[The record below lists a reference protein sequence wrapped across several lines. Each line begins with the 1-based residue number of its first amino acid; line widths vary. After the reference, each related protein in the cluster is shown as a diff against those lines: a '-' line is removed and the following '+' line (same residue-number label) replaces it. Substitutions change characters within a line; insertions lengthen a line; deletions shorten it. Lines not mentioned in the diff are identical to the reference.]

1 MTLTKQTV
9 IFLFLITSF
18 YKVSAQVAPPPAAM
32 PTENNAILIDKIIQV
47 TNHEQYFT
55 DYCSK
60 KILAYAKEN
69 NWTKE
74 RTDEILN
81 SAKFK
86 YYNETIYNSYAFYST
101 SQLTKLLEVL
111 TDLSK
116 TVRPSQMFIL
126 TNQMMQSNLDLFVKT
141 VIEGKYVVKGQ

>member
-1 MTLTKQTV
+1 MTLTKQTII
-9 IFLFLITSF
+9 IFYFIASF
-18 YKVSAQVAPPPAAM
+18 SKVSGQVAPPPAAM
-32 PTENNAILIDKIIQV
+32 PTESNTVLIDKIIQV
-47 TNHEQYFT
+47 TNHKQYFA

-69 NWTKE
+69 NWTQEK
-74 RTDEILN
+74 TNEILN

-86 YYNETIYNSYAFYST
+86 YYNSTIYNSYAFYST
-101 SQLTKLLEVL
+101 FQLTKLLEIL

-141 VIEGKYVVKGQ
+141 VIEGKYVVKGE

>member
-1 MTLTKQTV
+1 MTLTKQT
-9 IFLFLITSF
+9 IILFFFLAFASR
-18 YKVSAQVAPPPAAM
+18 VSGQVAPPPAAM
-32 PTENNAILIDKIIQV
+32 PTENNTILIDKIIQV
-47 TNHEQYFT
+47 TNHEQYFA

-60 KILAYAKEN
+60 KILSYAKEN

-74 RTDEILN
+74 KTDEILN

-86 YYNETIYNSYAFYST
+86 YYNSTIYNSYAFYPT
-101 SQLTKLLEVL
+101 SQLTKLLELL